1 MGGKPRVKPVVLR
14 GGEAAPLVVAMPK
27 GRIFDEAAALFAAA
41 GFDLGP
47 ALAGSR
53 KLVFDCGPLRL
64 LVLRSGDVPTYVEYG
79 AADVGIAGLDVLE
92 EHGSDLYQPLD
103 LGIGA
108 CRLVVAEPADRPI
121 DERSQSHVRIA
132 TKYPDITRRWLQ
144 RRGITAEIIELGGA
158 VELGPLTGLAHRIV
172 DLVQTG
178 DTLAANGLVEV
189 DTIMHV
195 TSRLVVNPA
204 NLKLRTAAISDL
216 IARLERAVARTHARA
231 P

>member
-1 MGGKPRVKPVVLR
+1 MGGKPRIKSIPLR
-14 GGEAAPLVVAMPK
+14 GADGQPLVVAMPK
-27 GRIFDEAAALFAAA
+27 GRIFDEAVALFSAA

-47 ALAGSR
+47 ARGESR
-53 KLVFDCGPLRL
+53 KLVHDCGPLRL
-64 LVLRSGDVPTYVEYG
+64 LILRSGDVPTYVEHG

-108 CRLVVAEPADRPI
+108 CRLVIAEPADRPV
-121 DERSQSHVRIA
+121 DEDSQSHIRIA
-132 TKYPDITRRWLQ
+132 TKYPGITRRWLQ

-178 DTLAANGLVEV
+178 ETLAQNGLVEV
-189 DTIMHV
+189 DTLMTV

-216 IARLERAVARTHARA
+216 IARLERAVHRAARV
-231 P
+231 

>member
-1 MGGKPRVKPVVLR
+1 MGGKPRVKAIPLR
-14 GGEAAPLVVAMPK
+14 GTDGDPLIVAMPK
-27 GRIFDEAAALFAAA
+27 GRIFDEAADLFAAA

-47 ALAGSR
+47 ARGESR
-53 KLVFDCGPLRL
+53 RLVHDCGPLRV

-108 CRLVVAEPADRPI
+108 CRMVVAEPTDRRV
-121 DERSQSHVRIA
+121 DERSQSHIRIA
-132 TKYPDITRRWLQ
+132 TKYPGITRRWLQ
-144 RRGITAEIIELGGA
+144 RRGITAEVIELGGA

-178 DTLAANGLVEV
+178 ETLAQNGLVEV
-189 DTIMHV
+189 ETILHV

-204 NLKLRTAAISDL
+204 NLKLRTAPISEL
-216 IARLERAVARTHARA
+216 IARLERAVQRGVR
-231 P
+231 

>member
-1 MGGKPRVKPVVLR
+1 MGGKPRVKAVPLR
-14 GGEAAPLVVAMPK
+14 GAEGDPLVVAMPK

-41 GFDLGP
+41 GFDLGS
-47 ALAGSR
+47 ARGESR
-53 KLVFDCGPLRL
+53 KLVHDCGPLRL
-64 LVLRSGDVPTYVEYG
+64 LILRSGDVPTYVEYG

-92 EHGSDLYQPLD
+92 EAGSDLYQPLD

-108 CRLVVAEPADRPI
+108 CRMVIAEPADRRV
-121 DERSQSHVRIA
+121 DERSQSHIRVA
-132 TKYPDITRRWLQ
+132 TKYPAITRRWLQ
-144 RRGITAEIIELGGA
+144 RRGVTAEVIELGGA

-178 DTLAANGLVEV
+178 ETLQQNGMVEV
-189 DTIMHV
+189 ETIMQV

-204 NLKLRTAAISDL
+204 NLKLRTAAIAEL
-216 IARLERAVARTHARA
+216 IARLERAVQRGV